1 MYKKEKNKK
10 LTKEKLE
17 QLKKKT
23 KGITLIALVVTII
36 VLLILAG
43 VAINL
48 SIGQNGIFSR
58 AIVAKDEY
66 SKATS
71 KEKIS
76 LAMQALL
83 IEKKGNGQNEKISAE
98 ELTNQLN
105 EEGLSGF
112 SVSGNSNLIVK
123 LKNNES
129 FVVKQTGE
137 VLDNS
142 LNAVL
147 KQGDYINYNSDS
159 LSGGENWRVFYIN
172 NGNVSIVS
180 TNPTEI
186 VQATNN
192 GVTEESESLT
202 KQFGKF
208 LSQKRTEKVS
218 VNIGRDKKY
227 GDEIVAKDL
236 NYYSRDLAKNYS
248 LTITIED
255 IKKAIGISYNIGESV
270 TYEDL
275 KKNDVNNLFPLIED
289 CYLLGTY
296 YGNLNQNKNSLYM
309 MASKNGGLGA
319 CWLMQS
325 AFSVGTK
332 IRPIVELK
340 DNLEIVDGDG
350 SIENPYTLKVK

>member
-10 LTKEKLE
+10 LTKGKLE
-17 QLKKKT
+17 QLKKET
-23 KGITLIALVVTII
+23 NGITLIALVVTII

-48 SIGQNGIFSR
+48 SIGQNGIFTR
-58 AIVAKDEY
+58 AIVTKDEY
-66 SKATS
+66 SKATL

-76 LAMQALL
+76 LAMQDL
-83 IEKKGNGQNEKISAE
+83 IIDKKGNGQNDKISAE
-98 ELTNQLN
+98 QLKSQLI
-105 EEGLSGF
+105 EEGF
-112 SVSGNSNLIVK
+112 TEADVSGDSNLIVK
-123 LKNNES
+123 LDDKNS
-129 FVVKQTGE
+129 FVVKQNGE

-142 LNAVL
+142 LNSIL

-159 LSGGENWRVFYIN
+159 LSGGENWRVFYVY
-172 NGNVSIVS
+172 NGNVCIVS

-202 KQFGKF
+202 KQFGEF

-236 NYYSRDLAKNYS
+236 NYYSPELAKNYS

-255 IKKAIGISYNIGESV
+255 IKKAVGISYTIGENV
-270 TYEDL
+270 TYEAL
-275 KKNDVNNLFPLIED
+275 KKNDVNNLFPLTED

-296 YGNLNQNKNSLYM
+296 YGDFNANKNSLYM
-309 MASKNGGLGA
+309 MFSNEGGLGA
-319 CWLMQS
+319 CWLTQS

-350 SIENPYTLKVK
+350 SIEHPYTLK